1 MNAGEISRKS
11 LSLVL
16 SDPALIVAELA
27 WRWAFAAGAIG
38 VVLFYSRIVRDAISL
53 SAADQ
58 GVLLSGNLMLTLDVL
73 SRIVANAL
81 PFLAQAA
88 IGALPKIAL
97 IWLVC
102 ITLGRSPL
110 LRRIVAK
117 SGSAAALPSQRFWIS
132 MTAVHAVRILLLLIV
147 VSAFLGASRIA
158 GVLLGSDIN
167 HPRILLALTAYL
179 LTFGVGITVY
189 LLSNFVAA
197 LASLYVAQ
205 GRRTLDALADAVH
218 ASVRDKALLGA
229 AAASNATL
237 RTFAATI
244 VTGVSVL
251 LLPLSRYVPATVLL
265 VLAAL
270 LSVIYCIISDVLLL
284 ARTMAYALITLAP
297 GYEVAGSSETP
308 LYSAP
313 PDLRS

>member
-11 LSLVL
+11 LSLVI

-38 VVLFYSRIVRDAISL
+38 VMLFYSSIVRDAISL

-58 GVLLSGNLMLTLDVL
+58 GVLLSGNMLLSLDVL
-73 SRIVANAL
+73 SRVVANAL
-81 PFLAQAA
+81 PFVLQAA
-88 IGALPKIAL
+88 AGALPKIAL

-110 LRRIVAK
+110 LRRIIAK
-117 SGSAAALPSQRFWIS
+117 SGSTPVQPDKRFWIS
-132 MTAVHAVRILLLLIV
+132 MTIVHAVRILLLLIV

-158 GVLLGSDIN
+158 ALLLGSDMN
-167 HPRILLALTAYL
+167 HPRILLALASYL
-179 LTFGVGITVY
+179 FTFSIGISIY

-197 LASLYVAQ
+197 FASLYVAQ
-205 GRRTLDALADAVH
+205 GRRALDAMADAVH

-244 VTGVSVL
+244 VTGISVL

-265 VLAAL
+265 VFAAL
-270 LSVIYCIISDVLLL
+270 LSVIYCIASDVLLL
-284 ARTMAYALITLAP
+284 ARTMAYGLITLGP
-297 GYEVAGSSETP
+297 HPEVAGSSETP

>member
-11 LSLVL
+11 LSLVI

-38 VVLFYSRIVRDAISL
+38 VMLFYSSIVRDAISL

-58 GVLLSGNLMLTLDVL
+58 GVLLSGNMLLSLDVL
-73 SRIVANAL
+73 SRVVANAL
-81 PFLAQAA
+81 PFVLQAA
-88 IGALPKIAL
+88 AGALPKIAL

-117 SGSAAALPSQRFWIS
+117 SGSTPVQPDKRFWIS
-132 MTAVHAVRILLLLIV
+132 MTIVHAVRILLLLIV

-158 GVLLGSDIN
+158 ALLLGSDMN
-167 HPRILLALTAYL
+167 HPRILLALASYL
-179 LTFGVGITVY
+179 FTFSIGISIY

-205 GRRTLDALADAVH
+205 GRRALDAMADAVH

-244 VTGVSVL
+244 VTGISVL
-251 LLPLSRYVPATVLL
+251 LLPLMRYVPATVLL

-270 LSVIYCIISDVLLL
+270 LSVIYCIASDVLLL
-284 ARTMAYALITLAP
+284 ARTMAYGLITLGP
-297 GYEVAGSSETP
+297 RPEVAGSSETP

>member
-11 LSLVL
+11 LSLVI

-38 VVLFYSRIVRDAISL
+38 VMLFYSSIVRDAISL

-58 GVLLSGNLMLTLDVL
+58 GVLLSGNMLLSLDVL
-73 SRIVANAL
+73 SRVVANAL
-81 PFLAQAA
+81 PFVLQAA
-88 IGALPKIAL
+88 AGALPKIAL

-110 LRRIVAK
+110 LRRIIAK
-117 SGSAAALPSQRFWIS
+117 SGSTPVQPDKRFWIS
-132 MTAVHAVRILLLLIV
+132 MTIVHAVRILLLLIV
-147 VSAFLGASRIA
+147 ISAFLGASRIA
-158 GVLLGSDIN
+158 ALLLGSDMN
-167 HPRILLALTAYL
+167 HPRILLALASYL
-179 LTFGVGITVY
+179 FTFSIGISIY

-205 GRRTLDALADAVH
+205 GRRALDAMADAVH

-244 VTGVSVL
+244 VTGISVL
-251 LLPLSRYVPATVLL
+251 LLPLMRYVPATVLL

-270 LSVIYCIISDVLLL
+270 LSVIYCIASDVLLL
-284 ARTMAYALITLAP
+284 ARTMAYGLITLGP
-297 GYEVAGSSETP
+297 HPEVAGSSETP